1 MKNLAL
7 FAGLL
12 LFLLS
17 CSTQKPVN
25 FDQLQDR
32 AGLFY
37 LANDKEPFT
46 GDVISY
52 KGGRTVI
59 EGHIR
64 NGLRDGLWI
73 FYYPGG
79 QRQAEGNY
87 VDGLKEG
94 TWNYWEENGEQ
105 MAMEVYK
112 MGNKLGNEQAGTG
125 DTALPREDPAKPAA
139 AAKPAPESK
148 PQPKVEEKVADPA
161 PVKVKVK
168 EPEEPKPV
176 VWERLRGG
184 PVKTLDGIPYT
195 GDVVK
200 YFNTGGKELDG
211 HFTNGHRSG
220 KWTYYWPNG
229 NVKDVRYY

>member
-1 MKNLAL
+1 MKK
-7 FAGLL
+7 
-12 LFLLS
+12 LFLFILS
-17 CSTQKPVN
+17 CTTNKPVN

-32 AGLFY
+32 GGLFY

-52 KGGRTVI
+52 LGGRTVL
-59 EGHIR
+59 EGHMK

-73 FYYPGG
+73 FYYPSG
-79 QRQAEGNY
+79 QKQAEGNY

-94 TWNYWEENGEQ
+94 TWNYWKENGEQ
-105 MAMEVYK
+105 DVVEIYK
-112 MGNKLGNEQAGTG
+112 MGNKLGNEQPVAA
-125 DTALPREDPAKPAA
+125 DSAALPADPAKPSGTSKAA
-139 AAKPAPESK
+139 
-148 PQPKVEEKVADPA
+148 QQQTQVEEKVAEPE
-161 PVKVKVK
+161 PVKVKQ
-168 EPEEPKPV
+168 PEKPKPV

-195 GDVVK
+195 GEVVK
-200 YFNTGGKELDG
+200 YFSGGGLELQG

-220 KWTYYWPNG
+220 KWTFYWPNG